1 MDVYLKDEKNNINF
15 HFPVNPMKSLSKGIE
30 RRFKTGDIINYGEVD
45 IYKTGEN
52 IEEISFD
59 TLFPQEYNESF
70 CKYSTLKDSQSTVN
84 MFEKWV
90 MQEEPLR
97 LIITDININILV
109 NISKF
114 QQTYNAGEI
123 GDVYASIT
131 FRRHREIIID
141 TVNSTIS
148 KIGQQLNSRIG
159 ETTIYYNKGNKVKV
173 TTSSLNVREGPGTTY
188 KIIGTLSKGKQAE
201 VYQSK
206 NDWIE
211 IYFGNNGGWILA
223 NYVTKV

>member
-59 TLFPQEYNESF
+59 TLFPKEYNESF
-70 CKYSTLKDSQSTVN
+70 CKYADLKDPQSTVN

-97 LIITDININILV
+97 LIITDININVLV

-114 QQTYNAGEI
+114 KQTYNAGEI
-123 GDVYASIT
+123 GDIYASIT
-131 FRRHREIIID
+131 FRRHREITIEK
-141 TVNSTIS
+141 VNSS
-148 KIGQQLNSRIG
+148 YVGQQLNARS
-159 ETTIYYNKGNKVKV
+159 
-173 TTSSLNVREGPGTTY
+173 TTSSDYKKGDKIKINEEIVSLYDGNGTHY
-188 KIIGTLSKGKQAE
+188 KEVGTVKKGKVLE
-201 VYQSK
+201 IYRVY
-206 NDWIE
+206 NGWADC
-211 IYFGNNGGWILA
+211 YFGNNGGWIDLS
-223 NYVTKV
+223 KVVKA